1 MTTVVERDAAR
12 AIVLTPQHE
21 VLLLRVRP
29 PEVGESFWIAPGGG
43 LEPGE
48 TVEECLRR
56 ELREEVGL
64 DRFTIGPLVW
74 RRQHTFN
81 LAGRGRL
88 CQRERYHVVRVEK
101 FEARML
107 DEAESE
113 FLERF
118 QWWSAD
124 ELFSTRERLTPV
136 ALADIVARYLSDG
149 PPAEPLSVEILVD

>member
-1 MTTVVERDAAR
+1 MTTVVARDAAR
-12 AIVLTPQHE
+12 AILLTPEHE
-21 VLLLRVRP
+21 VLLLRIRLPWV
-29 PEVGESFWIAPGGG
+29 EESFWIAPGGG

-56 ELREEVGL
+56 ELREELGL
-64 DRFTIGPLVW
+64 DRFTMGPLVW

-81 LAGRGRL
+81 LKGRGRL

-101 FEARML
+101 FEPRML

-118 QWWSAD
+118 HWWPAA
-124 ELFSTRERLTPV
+124 ELLSTRERLTPL
-136 ALADIVARYLSDG
+136 ALADIVARYVSEG
-149 PPAEPLSVEILVD
+149 APAEPIRVEILVD